1 MKKLLSYG
9 TRSCA
14 GCPASLAVRRILEAT
29 GDNVIVVNATSC
41 LEVTTT
47 QYPLSSW
54 NVPYIHTAFE
64 CTGAVASGVESAL
77 KKLKREA
84 NVVAIAGDGG
94 TFDIGLQ
101 SLSGMI
107 DRGHNVMYICYDNE
121 CYANTG
127 LQRSSATPY
136 GAATTTSPA
145 GKFSIGNKTF
155 KKPIVQMIAAQG
167 APYVATASLAY
178 PDDLEMKIKKALS
191 IKGPKFIHI
200 HAPCPISWRFDTS
213 ETIYIGRLAVETGMW
228 VLCEIENG
236 KIKLNLIPKE
246 RKPVSAYLMKQGRF
260 KHLKDKDIKKIQ
272 EKTDDDWKIY
282 ETS

>member
-1 MKKLLSYG
+1 MKKLLSFG

-14 GCPASLAVRRILEAT
+14 GCPASLAVRRILEAV
-29 GDNVIVVNATSC
+29 GDNVIVVNGTSC

-77 KKLKREA
+77 KKMGKDTH
-84 NVVAIAGDGG
+84 VVAIAGDGG

-107 DRGHNVMYICYDNE
+107 DRGHNVLYICYDNE

-136 GAATTTSPA
+136 GAATTTSPP

-155 KKPIVQMIAAQG
+155 KKPIVQMLAAQKV
-167 APYVATASLAY
+167 PYVATASLAY
-178 PDDLEMKIKKALS
+178 PDDIERKVKKALT

-200 HAPCPISWRFDTS
+200 LAPCPISWRFDSS
-213 ETIYIGRLAVETGMW
+213 ETIRVARLAVETGMW
-228 VLCEIENG
+228 ILCEIENG
-236 KIKLNLIPKE
+236 KIKINVTPSE
-246 RKPVSAYLMKQGRF
+246 RKPVKDYLSLQGRF
-260 KHLKDKDIKKIQ
+260 KHLKDEDIKKIQ
-272 EKTDDDWKIY
+272 EKVDDDWKAY
-282 ETS
+282 KKY